1 MSQIIKAGRSLLGK
15 LRSFRALSI
24 QEVIIRERLSN
35 PKSNGEIP
43 LHWQQKKQTEINNK
57 LDKFGGEAG
66 RRMEIKVALLVI
78 FGACLYH
85 LQVVDARKVLGQGH
99 NLIRRMIIEVR
110 ESPTFAKVTVDLN
123 PDSIPTLSRSL
134 SSVGLSGQKW
144 IFNAQQQTANISLD
158 LVLTTTQGR
167 EIPATVVGQAHV
179 VECQKSDLERADI
192 PGFNKFVGDML
203 YHVSLF
209 YAVFMCISGFLV
221 RKDPMQPLPLGMRWL
236 FSKPPVSRVF
246 FYFVLV
252 LSLSAMEKYK
262 PETFWGAVYLLPRIF
277 KSDEDLGLLTENLDP
292 EVDEKYPVPWALTDQ
307 SVAFLSKRIFHAY
320 SSDVEYRTTNAKWEI
335 DNLIISVEHDGK
347 EKQMWIKKEAK
358 ER

>member
-1 MSQIIKAGRSLLGK
+1 MSQIINAGRSLLAK

-24 QEVIIRERLSN
+24 HEVIIRERLSN
-35 PKSNGEIP
+35 PKSIGDIP
-43 LHWQQKKQTEINNK
+43 LHWQQKKRYEINNK
-57 LDKFGGEAG
+57 LDNFAEKQG

-110 ESPTFAKVTVDLN
+110 ESATFAKVTVDLN

-144 IFNAQQQTANISLD
+144 IFNQQQQTANISLD

-167 EIPATVVGQAHV
+167 QIPATVVGQAHV
-179 VECQKSDLERADI
+179 VECQNSHLERADV
-192 PGFNKFVGDML
+192 PEFKKLVGSLL
-203 YHVSLF
+203 YHGPLF
-209 YAVFMCISGFLV
+209 YVAFMFISAYLV

-246 FYFVLV
+246 FYLVLV
-252 LSLSAMEKYK
+252 LLLSAMETFK

-277 KSDEDLGLLTENLDP
+277 KSDEDLGILTENLDP
-292 EVDEKYPVPWALTDQ
+292 EVDEKYPVPWAVTDQ

-320 SSDVEYRTTNAKWEI
+320 SSDLEYRTTNAKWEI
-335 DNLIISVEHDGK
+335 DNLIISVEHEGK
-347 EKQMWIKKEAK
+347 EKQMWIKKDAK
-358 ER
+358 ES